1 MVAAWWAMLME
12 DLCAREE
19 TMCAGDET
27 SESDLGRMNRPIRDS
42 PAFLHLRIERQEFEV
57 EQRFDDVYLSL
68 ACLFYFNQ

>member
-42 PAFLHLRIERQEFEV
+42 PAFLHLRLYRRTGI
-57 EQRFDDVYLSL
+57 
-68 ACLFYFNQ
+68 